1 MSRKKNKDQEKS
13 KVNYK
18 EIILSF
24 FEQYKSKPFSI
35 KQLINKLNFKSDSQR
50 TDLADNLEKLVNS
63 GSVTKLRNGT
73 FRHNAKAVFITGRV
87 DFVNPRFAYVISP
100 ESKEDLWISANKLNF
115 AFDGDIVKAMVYTD
129 AQKKDK
135 KPEGEVVEIIERKKT
150 DYVGKIDIAPRF
162 SFVIPDGRKMHYD
175 IFVPHDKIMGA
186 NDKDKVVVRIKEWP
200 DKNNKNPVGEVI
212 EVLGKA
218 GENETE
224 MNAIMAEFGLPV
236 KFPQKVIN
244 ESEEISEV
252 ITPEEIGKRRDFRN
266 ITTFTIDPV
275 DAKDFDDA
283 LSIRKLE
290 NNNWEIGVHI
300 ADVTHYVTASTEIE
314 KEAFRRATSVYLV
327 DRVIPMLPEK
337 LSNGLCSLRPKE
349 DKLTFSA
356 VFEMDNDAKILKQWF
371 GRTIIHSDRRFSYE
385 EVQEVLESKEG
396 DFKEEILVLD
406 DLAKKLRTERFKK
419 GAIGFETV
427 EVRFQLDQNGVPL
440 AVVPKIRKDAHKLI
454 EDFMLLANKKVAEY
468 VFFMKKGQDKN
479 TFVYRTHD
487 HPNTEK
493 LNALALFAKRFGH
506 DVQLEEEDKIAA
518 SLNKL
523 VEEVEGKPEQNVLQS
538 LAIRT
543 MAKAKYTTEPD
554 IHFGLAFQHY
564 THFTS
569 PIRRYPDMMVHV
581 LLDHYLN
588 GGKSENKTYYEDKC
602 IHASEMEKLAADA
615 ERASIK
621 YKQVEFMSKMLGQE
635 FDGIVSGV
643 TEFGLFVEM
652 VETKC
657 EGLVRMSELDDDY
670 YEFDAENYRII
681 GKKNKRM
688 YTLGDTVKVKVIRTD
703 LEKRTIDLELIPESR
718 PRL

>member
-1 MSRKKNKDQEKS
+1 
-13 KVNYK
+13 
-18 EIILSF
+18 
-24 FEQYKSKPFSI
+24 
-35 KQLINKLNFKSDSQR
+35 
-50 TDLADNLEKLVNS
+50 
-63 GSVTKLRNGT
+63 
-73 FRHNAKAVFITGRV
+73 
-87 DFVNPRFAYVISP
+87 
-100 ESKEDLWISANKLNF
+100 
-115 AFDGDIVKAMVYTD
+115 
-129 AQKKDK
+129 
-135 KPEGEVVEIIERKKT
+135 
-150 DYVGKIDIAPRF
+150 
-162 SFVIPDGRKMHYD
+162 
-175 IFVPHDKIMGA
+175 
-186 NDKDKVVVRIKEWP
+186 
-200 DKNNKNPVGEVI
+200 
-212 EVLGKA
+212 
-218 GENETE
+218 
-224 MNAIMAEFGLPV
+224 
-236 KFPQKVIN
+236 
-244 ESEEISEV
+244 
-252 ITPEEIGKRRDFRN
+252 
-266 ITTFTIDPV
+266 
-275 DAKDFDDA
+275 
-283 LSIRKLE
+283 
-290 NNNWEIGVHI
+290 
-300 ADVTHYVTASTEIE
+300 
-314 KEAFRRATSVYLV
+314 
-327 DRVIPMLPEK
+327 
-337 LSNGLCSLRPKE
+337 
-349 DKLTFSA
+349 
-356 VFEMDNDAKILKQWF
+356 KILKQWF